1 MEDRTRVLFD
11 LMQRWIFMFYIFYQ
25 AVEVDALVRDRVCV
39 LSGQPVPGES
49 ISIIMMMLV
58 LVYVC
63 AVCS

>member
-11 LMQRWIFMFYIFYQ
+11 LMQRWIFIFYIFSQ

-58 LVYVC
+58 LVFMC
-63 AVCS
+63 A

>member
-11 LMQRWIFMFYIFYQ
+11 LMQRRIFIFYIFSQ

-58 LVYVC
+58 LVFMC
-63 AVCS
+63 A

>member
-11 LMQRWIFMFYIFYQ
+11 LMQRWIFIFYIFYQ
-25 AVEVDALVRDRVCV
+25 SVEVDDALVRDRVCV

-58 LVYVC
+58 LVFMC
-63 AVCS
+63 A

>member
-11 LMQRWIFMFYIFYQ
+11 LMQRWIFIFYIFHQ

-58 LVYVC
+58 LVFMC
-63 AVCS
+63 A

>member
-1 MEDRTRVLFD
+1 MD
-11 LMQRWIFMFYIFYQ
+11 LYILYIYQ

-63 AVCS
+63 AVFTESGS